1 MSHVC
6 GQLHDLDLSNGS
18 GPHLALALQ
27 LITMT
32 VCILVA
38 EDALVNVSEV
48 MPDPHESAGTA
59 SFTSVD
65 HRLELIAG
73 H

>member
-1 MSHVC
+1 MFV
-6 GQLHDLDLSNGS
+6 GS
-18 GPHLALALQ
+18 SMICTCQMAVAPHLALALQ

-59 SFTSVD
+59 SFTSVG